1 MKDFAPAWIAALL
14 VILAISPAA
23 RAQTWVPVG
32 TAEGGVA
39 VYFNDANEI
48 PANVSYLRVQYAN
61 STTNVNGAHISM
73 FEPFKTIFGDLGQY
87 GFDLIAV
94 APTNTNPTPPALYA
108 YDWNGS
114 APIPAGPVLWAMNV
128 YSDWFNGPTDPSA
141 YVLNSTLRGNS
152 GTPVLYNLTPLG
164 GGSYK
169 ADFAA
174 ILHSDGFVHWYTP
187 WFPDTPFVPNLYP
200 FTGRFLVTGSLIYD
214 KSQDTTQGMDFYAGT
229 MNLYAEAIPDA
240 ATLTLFGTGLLPLAV
255 LLRRRSA

>member
-94 APTNTNPTPPALYA
+94 AP
-108 YDWNGS
+108 
-114 APIPAGPVLWAMNV
+114 M
-128 YSDWFNGPTDPSA
+128 
-141 YVLNSTLRGNS
+141 R
-152 GTPVLYNLTPLG
+152 
-164 GGSYK
+164 
-169 ADFAA
+169 
-174 ILHSDGFVHWYTP
+174 
-187 WFPDTPFVPNLYP
+187 
-200 FTGRFLVTGSLIYD
+200 
-214 KSQDTTQGMDFYAGT
+214 
-229 MNLYAEAIPDA
+229 
-240 ATLTLFGTGLLPLAV
+240 LP
-255 LLRRRSA
+255 